1 MKFMLG
7 RENVNTKKG
16 FQTTPPP
23 MPVSESTAMQF
34 LLLISESATTQL
46 FLPISESQS
55 AAT

>member
-23 MPVSESTAMQF
+23 MPVSESAAMQF

-46 FLPISESQS
+46 LLPISESQS